1 MERNLLCVGVDTKGV
16 ITPGRVEEKNVNGCY
31 GCDDKGDHEVKS
43 EKTGKGSVV
52 DRKTSP

>member
-1 MERNLLCVGVDTKGV
+1 MERNLLCVRVDAERV
-16 ITPGRVEEKNVNGCY
+16 ITPGGVEEENVNGCY

-52 DRKTSP
+52 DRETSP

>member
-43 EKTGKGSVV
+43 EEAGESSVV
-52 DRKTSP
+52 DRKASP